1 MRLLQL
7 HSDFIAYQPIAKEI
21 GEAEENASMSKVRLE
36 ELVVT
41 LVAIENGDDES
52 LACIAVNEI
61 ESYLAK
67 LKSHRL
73 LIYPYAHLTSDL
85 APGDTALKVIMAIEK
100 FAKERILEVY
110 RAPFGWTKA
119 FEIKVKGHPLAESYK
134 IINRRSA
141 SIAQVAASSGD
152 RISNSYETKVS
163 SALDKEEKLTSIWC
177 ILEPDGKLSPIR
189 DYKFKAGEEKLHT
202 LANYEMAK
210 KRSTDEQPAH
220 IRLMKRMAIAD
231 YEPASDVGNMRYYP
245 KGKLMKSLIEQ
256 YVTQQVMEY
265 GGIEVETPI
274 MYDSKHPSLE
284 SYFNRF
290 PARQYTITSDN
301 NKQLFLRFAACFG
314 QFLMAKDFQL
324 SYKHLPL
331 RLYELTRYS
340 FRREKSGELSGLR
353 RLRAF
358 SMPDCHALCRN
369 MEQAKEELL
378 LRFELSTT
386 VINALGLSTIKDLE
400 MAIRFTEDF
409 YTENKAFINK
419 IAGMFGRPVLV
430 EMWKDRS
437 FYFILKWEFNYIDST
452 GKASALSTDQI
463 DVENGNRYGIEF
475 VDEDGKR
482 KNPIIL
488 HNSPSGAIERVM
500 FALLENCAIVA
511 RNGGKPSLPLW
522 LAHTQV
528 RVIPVSTQHLD
539 ICREIY
545 AELSRRKV
553 RTDIDDRN
561 ESVANK
567 IRQSETE
574 WISYTMVIGD
584 KERQTGMFVVRDRT
598 LGEQRKIML
607 AQLGDEI
614 NSVTNEKP
622 YLPLNLPPYLSHRP
636 QIMV

>member
-52 LACIAVNEI
+52 LAYIAVNEI

-256 YVTQQVMEY
+256 YITQRVMEY

-386 VINALGLSTIKDLE
+386 VINALGLSTRKDLE